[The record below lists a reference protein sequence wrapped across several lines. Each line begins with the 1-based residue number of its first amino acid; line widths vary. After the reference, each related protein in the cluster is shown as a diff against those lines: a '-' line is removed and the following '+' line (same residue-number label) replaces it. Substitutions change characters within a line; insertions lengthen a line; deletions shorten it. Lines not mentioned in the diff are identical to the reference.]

1 MNKKFRIGYLG
12 WVVFRRNVTLK
23 NGQMNL
29 EGTFLERTTSSDF
42 ICEKLVSLFNTLFA
56 KLEMHSF
63 IF

>member
-29 EGTFLERTTSSDF
+29 EGTFLERTTSSNF
-42 ICEKLVSLFNTLFA
+42 LCEKLVSLFNTLCA

>member
-29 EGTFLERTTSSDF
+29 EGTFLERTTSSYF
-42 ICEKLVSLFNTLFA
+42 LGEKLVSVFNTRMF
-56 KLEMHSF
+56 KT
-63 IF
+63 